1 MQIND
6 HLDKA
11 KTYNLLTFS
20 VALLANY
27 ASTQIAKLHIVNL
40 KPALPRNPISKAFY
54 LYDPM
59 PLKHFEIAIK
69 PSQAVPMLPN

>member
-1 MQIND
+1 MQVNE

-11 KTYNLLTFS
+11 NLQ
-20 VALLANY
+20 LAHVQRCFARNY